1 MSSKPC
7 HKSQKNKNI
16 KFYLK
21 MSIKKKFTLFDQIV
35 GQEKAL
41 NYLKEIVTR
50 RSFSHAYI
58 FYGPIGSGKK
68 LTALSFIALL
78 NCSKRGCG
86 VCDSCK
92 QIMNKS
98 FSDLLMVEPKGNYIL
113 VDDIREIRN
122 KLSLKSYSGKVRGVI
137 IDEADLMT
145 EEASNALLKTLE
157 EPQLNTVFILITSR
171 PNRIL
176 STINSRCQ
184 AINFTSIS
192 RDEVEKQLLD
202 KLEIEPQ
209 IAKFLSRLNNYN
221 FYRAKE
227 IVSDGKSLEIR
238 DQILDILTKI
248 YDSDDTQKIEF
259 ASKVMNIMDKM
270 STDEIDKQ
278 MTEKLNIWK
287 NFALSPKHFSKVRG
301 EIDEEKRRALKRKTL
316 LRANWVMDII
326 SSWYRDILLL
336 KYELNNKL
344 ITNMDY
350 YKNLIEIKEKIEIKK
365 LINILSEIQY
375 IRNLM
380 DININLPL
388 AMETLFLKLG
398 G

>member
-1 MSSKPC
+1 M
-7 HKSQKNKNI
+7 KNEKEF
-16 KFYLK
+16 K
-21 MSIKKKFTLFDQIV
+21 LFDQIV

-41 NYLKEIVTR
+41 NYLKEIVIKKT
-50 RSFSHAYI
+50 FSHAYI

-68 LTALSFIALL
+68 LTALSFIAAL

-86 VCDSCK
+86 ICDSCK
-92 QIMNKS
+92 QIMNRS

-157 EPQLNTVFILITSR
+157 EPQLNTVFILITSK

-184 AINFTSIS
+184 AINFTSIF

-202 KLEIEPQ
+202 KLEIKPQ

-227 IVSDGKSLEIR
+227 IAGDCKSLEIR

-248 YDSDDTQKIEF
+248 YDSDDNQKIEF
-259 ASKVMNIMDKM
+259 ASKVMDIMDTK

-278 MTEKLNIWK
+278 MTEKLSIWK
-287 NFALSPKHFSKVRG
+287 NFALSPKHLSKVRSEMDKG
-301 EIDEEKRRALKRKTL
+301 KKRALKRKTL
-316 LRANWVMDII
+316 LKVNWVMDII
-326 SSWYRDILLL
+326 SSWYRDLLLL
-336 KYELNNKL
+336 KFELNNKL
-344 ITNMDY
+344 IVNMDY
-350 YKNLIEIKEKIEIKK
+350 YKSLIEIKEKIDIKK
-365 LINILSEIQY
+365 LIDILSEIQY
-375 IRNLM
+375 IRNLIN
-380 DININLPL
+380 ININLPL